1 MAANAP
7 VNYDV
12 NLGGV
17 QYGFNGQPK
26 QSKGGKVKSSK
37 KAPVKKNA
45 PLTFKPANAYIRE
58 CNLPPATTSRKKT
71 AESAYIKKNYGM
83 DNTTIL
89 EPPNTFRK
97 IETSCRDFS
106 YGETISNLGSN
117 ILSSI
122 ERANQAGCSSPFSLW
137 QTSDEEAMYK
147 NLEDASCIKPLPPND
162 HPLKFVSAPLSLM
175 YLFVYELALFL
186 WFGFGILLLALVLL
200 FDFVSVLVG
209 FGKYLTG
216 TNLGYCLQITGRQT
230 EYPSSTFLIS
240 KLNDKIIVH
249 RVR

>member
-1 MAANAP
+1 MTANTP
-7 VNYDV
+7 VNLDV
-12 NLGGV
+12 TLGGV

-37 KAPVKKNA
+37 KVPVKKNA
-45 PLTFKPANAYIRE
+45 PLTFKPANAYVRE
-58 CNLPPATTSRKKT
+58 CNLTPAATSRKKT

-122 ERANQAGCSSPFSLW
+122 ERATHAGCSSPFNLW

-147 NLEDASCIKPLPPND
+147 NLEDTSCIKPLPPNNND
-162 HPLKFVSAPLSLM
+162 HPL
-175 YLFVYELALFL
+175 E
-186 WFGFGILLLALVLL
+186 
-200 FDFVSVLVG
+200 FVSVTLPMMYS
-209 FGKYLTG
+209 F
-216 TNLGYCLQITGRQT
+216 
-230 EYPSSTFLIS
+230 
-240 KLNDKIIVH
+240 D
-249 RVR
+249 